1 MKGLLIIIIVF
12 AFAGIFSIVIPEIRN
27 AFQALRRQRQ
37 REKER
42 ERARVRHLALP
53 APVPVPVPVPEAP
66 EEPGPVPEPEEPAS
80 EKPVAP
86 PPAPPVPPP
95 VQVPRPPVLR
105 RPVRKPVADQV
116 EQLSASVIAEVVGD
130 KSEGAARLWE
140 EARKMPHAAV
150 PDPEKDANYLKTLAV
165 AARLGHVEAMKE
177 LGTCANKRKKVVEAN
192 FWLTLAELKGA
203 ADIEQELRVVRAHW
217 LAKGCPREYD
227 NVRDDFTKDD
237 GSFSRAVLHLRSGKA
252 FRHACESLTTLSGKG
267 HKEAKLYME
276 KNRIRPMT
284 PLAAD
289 SKSKEKGEHHHHH
302 HHHEHHHHH
311 QSH

>member
-53 APVPVPVPVPEAP
+53 APVPVPVPEAP

-95 VQVPRPPVLR
+95 VQVSRPPVSR
-105 RPVRKPVADQV
+105 RPVRKPVENQV

-284 PLAAD
+284 PLASD

-302 HHHEHHHHH
+302 HRHEHHHHH
-311 QSH
+311 QGH

>member
-12 AFAGIFSIVIPEIRN
+12 AFAGIFSIVIPEVRS

-37 REKER
+37 REKEK
-42 ERARVRHLALP
+42 ERARVRHLAIP
-53 APVPVPVPVPEAP
+53 A
-66 EEPGPVPEPEEPAS
+66 PEPEEPAS
-80 EKPVAP
+80 EKPVALP
-86 PPAPPVPPP
+86 PAPPAPPAPPVPPP

-116 EQLSASVIAEVVGD
+116 EQLPASVIAEVVGD
-130 KSEGAARLWE
+130 KNEGAARLWE
-140 EARKMPHAAV
+140 EACKIPHAAV
-150 PDPEKDANYLKTLAV
+150 PDPKKDEKYLKTLAI

-177 LGTCANKRKKVVEAN
+177 LGTCANKREKVVEAN
-192 FWLTLAELKGA
+192 FWLTLAELNGA
-203 ADIEQELRVVRAHW
+203 TDVEQELRVVRAHW
-217 LAKGCPREYD
+217 LAKKCPREYD

-252 FRHACESLTTLSGKG
+252 FRHACESLTTLSGRG

-284 PLAAD
+284 PLASD
-289 SKSKEKGEHHHHH
+289 SKSKEQDGHHHHH
-302 HHHEHHHHH
+302 HHHHHHGH
-311 QSH
+311 

>member
-53 APVPVPVPVPEAP
+53 APVPEEP
-66 EEPGPVPEPEEPAS
+66 EEPGPAPEPEEPAS

-105 RPVRKPVADQV
+105 RLVRKPVADQV

-192 FWLTLAELKGA
+192 FWLTLAELNGA
-203 ADIEQELRVVRAHW
+203 TDVEQELRVVRAHW
-217 LAKGCPREYD
+217 LAKKCPREYD

-276 KNRIRPMT
+276 KNRIRPMV
-284 PLAAD
+284 PVESK
-289 SKSKEKGEHHHHH
+289 SKSKEQDGHHHHH
-302 HHHEHHHHH
+302 HHHHGH
-311 QSH
+311 

>member
-12 AFAGIFSIVIPEIRN
+12 GFAGIFSIVIPEIRN

-53 APVPVPVPVPEAP
+53 APAPVPEEP
-66 EEPGPVPEPEEPAS
+66 EEPGPAPEPEEPAS

-86 PPAPPVPPP
+86 PPAPPVPPVPSAPPVPPP
-95 VQVPRPPVLR
+95 VQVSR
-105 RPVRKPVADQV
+105 RPVRKPVEDQV
-116 EQLSASVIAEVVGD
+116 EQLSASVLAEVIGD

-150 PDPEKDANYLKTLAV
+150 PDPEKDAKYLKTLAV

-192 FWLTLAELKGA
+192 FWLTLAELKGV

-284 PLAAD
+284 PLAPD

-302 HHHEHHHHH
+302 HHHEHRHHH
-311 QSH
+311 QDH